1 MERILLIEDDQA
13 LGRGTAL
20 ALAGEGREIRVAAT
34 LAQGRAALGEEEY
47 ALVLLDLNLPD
58 GNGLDFL
65 PALRRTSG
73 VPVLILTA
81 NDLESDQVAGLEL
94 GADDYV
100 TKPFSLAVL
109 RARVNRLLRRGSA
122 PAAALE
128 LGPFSFDFERL
139 RFMRNGTEVELS
151 KTEQRL
157 LHLLVEHRGQTLTR
171 EQLLDRVWD
180 GGEFVDANAL
190 SVAVKRLRDKLTDAP
205 IKTVYGLGYTWEA
218 VCGALALA
226 ALGAG
231 FGLAQW
237 LYTRRLLARLDRML
251 ADAVDGSFRE
261 SRFDESRLSALEG
274 RLARFLNG
282 SAASARELEGKRAA
296 IQTLISD
303 ISHQTKTPIANILL
317 YASLLAEGELSPEQA
332 AQAATLS
339 RQAEKLSF
347 LIQALVKASRLETG
361 IITTAPEPQ
370 PVGPLLEG
378 ALAQAR
384 PQAEAKGL
392 TLAAEPCGAAARFD
406 RKWTAEALF
415 NVVDNAVKYTPA
427 GGRVTL
433 SAVPLG
439 QFCRVD
445 VSDTGIG
452 IPEEEQG
459 RIFGRFYRGGAVRAE
474 EGVGIGL
481 YLVREIL
488 RRQGGY
494 VKVAS
499 RPGQGTTFSLY
510 LPRE

>member
-34 LAQGRAALGEEEY
+34 LAQGWAALGEGEY

-65 PALRRTSG
+65 TALRRTSG

-205 IKTVYGLGYTWEA
+205 IKTVYGLGYTWEENTDDIA
-218 VCGALALA
+218 EAHTPAGHAGDGA
-226 ALGAG
+226 
-231 FGLAQW
+231 
-237 LYTRRLLARLDRML
+237 RRLLARLDRML